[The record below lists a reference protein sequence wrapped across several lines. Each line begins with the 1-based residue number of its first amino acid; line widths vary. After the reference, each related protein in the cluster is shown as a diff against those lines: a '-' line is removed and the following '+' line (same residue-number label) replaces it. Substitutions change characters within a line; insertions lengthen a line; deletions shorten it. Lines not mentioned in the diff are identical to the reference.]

1 MAAAAVALWI
11 ADFEAKVWHDFD
23 RGRDA
28 ILRDVQSLSL
38 SPKQFED
45 TRVAQSMGYRDRVD
59 VDAVEN
65 EKSGR
70 SRWRH

>member
-1 MAAAAVALWI
+1 MAAAAAVALWI
-11 ADFEAKVWHDFD
+11 ADFEAKVRHDFD
-23 RGRDA
+23 RGSRDA

-59 VDAVEN
+59 AVEN